1 MPPLSAV
8 GISGLQAGEDVKL
21 SRVTKQ
27 YGNVTVL
34 RDIDLAVPKG
44 RVTVVIG
51 ASGCGKSTL
60 VRLANGLILPDR
72 GTVEFMGAQI
82 TAATALAL
90 RRRMGYVIQEGG
102 LFPHLTGRGNVA
114 LMPRRLGWSSARID
128 ARILELADLV
138 RLPKKTLD
146 RYPSQLSGGERQR
159 VALMRALM
167 LDPEILLLDEP
178 LGALDPLIRYDLQTD
193 LKTLFTS
200 LRKTVLMVTHDLGE
214 AGYFADEI
222 VLLREGAIEQRGPMA
237 ALIETPATDY
247 VARFVQAQRGL
258 VDTLAEPST

>member
-1 MPPLSAV
+1 
-8 GISGLQAGEDVKL
+8 
-21 SRVTKQ
+21 
-27 YGNVTVL
+27 VL
-34 RDIDLAVPKG
+34 REIDLAVPKG

-60 VRLANGLILPDR
+60 IRLANGLILPDR

-90 RRRMGYVIQEGG
+90 RRHMGYVIQEGG

-114 LMPRRLGWSSARID
+114 LMPRRLGWSSTRID

-138 RLPKKTLD
+138 RLSKKTLD

-214 AGYFADEI
+214 AGYFGDEI

-237 ALIETPATDY
+237 ALIGTPATDY

-258 VDTLAEPST
+258 VDSLS

>member
-1 MPPLSAV
+1 MLTLS
-8 GISGLQAGEDVKL
+8 G
-21 SRVTKQ
+21 VTKQ
-27 YGNVTVL
+27 YGNVAVL

-44 RVTVVIG
+44 RVTVIIG

-60 VRLANGLILPDR
+60 VRLANGLVLPDR

-82 TAATALAL
+82 TAATALKL
-90 RRRMGYVIQEGG
+90 RRHMGYVIQEGG

-138 RLPKKTLD
+138 RLSEKTLD

-258 VDTLAEPST
+258 VDTLAEAST

>member
-1 MPPLSAV
+1 MLT
-8 GISGLQAGEDVKL
+8 L

-34 RDIDLAVPKG
+34 REIDLAVPKG

-60 VRLANGLILPDR
+60 IRLANGLILPDR
-72 GTVEFMGAQI
+72 GTVLFMGAQI

-90 RRRMGYVIQEGG
+90 RRNFGYLIQEGG
-102 LFPHLTGRGNVA
+102 LFPNGSGQRGSHAAAARLV
-114 LMPRRLGWSSARID
+114 LRPDRRPHSRAGGSGSPS
-128 ARILELADLV
+128 E
-138 RLPKKTLD
+138 KNTD
-146 RYPSQLSGGERQR
+146 RYPSQLGGERQR